1 MLLQIL
7 AYDNA
12 NSECQKAIQP
22 LKLTVLLLKEYL
34 KACHGSGLEPYKM
47 QLLAPA
53 LFLKGKEEMT
63 LCAINV
69 EKLDVLREIGKKKD
83 LKMLNKKMRVHAYVQ
98 NAKKK
103 INGQIN
109 THLNIIKMG
118 HSRNVM
124 WGLA

>member
-1 MLLQIL
+1 MVVGWSHIKSNYWLQH
-7 AYDNA
+7 Y
-12 NSECQKAIQP
+12 
-22 LKLTVLLLKEYL
+22 
-34 KACHGSGLEPYKM
+34 
-47 QLLAPA
+47 
-53 LFLKGKEEMT
+53 LKGKEEMT

-83 LKMLNKKMRVHAYVQ
+83 LKMLNKKMRLHAYVQ